1 MSVATRLLKLQQ
13 RLLSSAPVF
22 HPSSLRIVRM
32 DDSASASSFIK
43 SPNVNMDT
51 GVVECEEVPT
61 RRYTMTHDD
70 RNGALRLS
78 VGSDFNREQMSGW
91 YQKVMKDE
99 VLAEWVVG
107 SVTKKPELH
116 VYCRVSG
123 YHVWPASPQV
133 RNYIFQREM
142 SLVLQSINH
151 AEKELRNNI
160 SYYSKAN
167 VYVHMVSDV
176 SDLNCEI
183 LWGQL
188 QDASTWEKANWSQLG
203 VWDCFMAAMYC
214 ALTNRI
220 THDILDD
227 STSARRGVMDDPA
240 SALLTIFE
248 AGIAYSTRLI
258 PCGILDRFGLDNF
271 ACFFLSTA
279 LPRRSRC
286 RSVVRVDPA
295 YTSRKRLHETFKYQ
309 VCLCG

>member
-1 MSVATRLLKLQQ
+1 MSVATRLVKVQQ

-22 HPSSLRIVRM
+22 HPSSLRIIRD
-32 DDSASASSFIK
+32 DDSSMPFPNI
-43 SPNVNMDT
+43 NVNMDS
-51 GVVECEEVPT
+51 GVVECGEVPT

-70 RNGALRLS
+70 TNGALRLS
-78 VGSDFNREQMSGW
+78 IGSDFNREQMSGW

-99 VLAEWVVG
+99 VLAEWLVG
-107 SVTKKPELH
+107 AVSKKPELH

-123 YHVWPASPQV
+123 YHVWPAPPQV
-133 RNYIFQREM
+133 RNYIFQRDM
-142 SLVLQSINH
+142 NLVLESINH
-151 AEKELRNNI
+151 AEREVHNNNYT
-160 SYYSKAN
+160 SSLYSRAN

-176 SDLNCEI
+176 SSLNQEI

-188 QDASTWEKANWSQLG
+188 GDASSWRKATWSQLG

-214 ALTNRI
+214 ALTNKI
-220 THDILDD
+220 THGMDE
-227 STSARRGVMDDPA
+227 RRGVMDDPA

-258 PCGILDRFGLDNF
+258 PCGLLDAFGLDHF
-271 ACFFLSTA
+271 ACFFFIA
-279 LPRRSRC
+279 LPRRSRFIS
-286 RSVVRVDPA
+286 RSVVRVDPE